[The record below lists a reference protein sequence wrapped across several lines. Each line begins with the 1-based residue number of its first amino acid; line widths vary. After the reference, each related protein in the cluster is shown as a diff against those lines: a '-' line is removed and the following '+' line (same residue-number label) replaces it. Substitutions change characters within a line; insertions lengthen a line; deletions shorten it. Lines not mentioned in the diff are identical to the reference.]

1 MERWLH
7 TGFVLL
13 FWQQCPRTKI
23 PEAHMGKQDPKL
35 PQPAG
40 LVLHVGSSPTKLYS
54 LMPI

>member
-7 TGFVLL
+7 MGFVLL